1 MRHFIVFG
9 GLLEDAKQQFVFAV
23 ETFKMTEVLINHKF
37 FFSSCSMH
45 SKLYLFAVWSFLYV
59 CKLEVPAFFHFN

>member
-1 MRHFIVFG
+1 MRHFTVFG

-45 SKLYLFAVWSFLYV
+45 SKLYLFAV
-59 CKLEVPAFFHFN
+59 